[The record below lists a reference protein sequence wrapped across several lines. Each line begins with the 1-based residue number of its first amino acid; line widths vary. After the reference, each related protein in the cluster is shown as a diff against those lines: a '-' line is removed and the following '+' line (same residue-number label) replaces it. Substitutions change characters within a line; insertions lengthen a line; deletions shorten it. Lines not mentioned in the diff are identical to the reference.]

1 MIVNGVLESQPKTLL
16 QAPGGKKYAVINQTF
31 TNIGSSPATFSLY
44 LCHSGQTPPVYDSNG
59 QVTDGDESTIVLK
72 DYTLQPGET
81 LLLNEEKFLLNSGD
95 SIYANVSD
103 SSQKVSYMLVFEEY

>member
-1 MIVNGVLESQPKTLL
+1 MIVNGTLDSQPNTLL
-16 QAPGGKKYAVINQTF
+16 QAPSGKKYAVINQTF

-44 LCHSGQTPPVYDSNG
+44 LCRGSQTPPVYNDNG
-59 QVTDGDESTIVLK
+59 QLTDGDESTVVLK

-95 SIYANVSD
+95 SIWANVSD
-103 SSQKVSYMLVFEEY
+103 SSQKISYMIVFEEY